1 MGKLVVFKFG
11 AGNFDQGFSVSLQI
25 GEEGHSPSVQMSGC
39 LPPFPALP
47 VSYEDWQTK
56 YKALGM
62 DPRLFA
68 SSNQI
73 TNVSSP
79 SPQACL
85 TAAETL
91 RSQFNHWLRSQD
103 FLPLREKCLAEL
115 HPTDELRV
123 IIQTDN
129 LDVQR
134 LPWHRSEFLE
144 GYDRAEIALSA
155 PQAQRQH
162 RPAPQ
167 PQVRILAILGHSD
180 GIDVEADRRTLEQL
194 PEARVTFLVEPK
206 RKDLTD
212 KLWEQP
218 WDILFFAG
226 HSVTDPN
233 KSGVIYINPK
243 ESLPVAELRHSLQA
257 AIARGLRLAIFN
269 SCDGLGL
276 AWDLAELQLPQTI
289 VMREPVPDRVAQA
302 FLKSFLTAFSQGQS
316 LYLSVR
322 QARQRLEALE
332 DQFPCATW
340 LPVIFQN
347 LAELPPI
354 WNDLDGRQRF
364 PTKRQLLAAGL
375 ASLVSAAAIGGIRQL
390 GWLQPWEL
398 QAYDHLLRVRSIVAP
413 ETADGRLL
421 VVEVTDGDLRA
432 QGDALKGDDKTL
444 SNEHL
449 LALLNQLEHH
459 GATVIGLDL
468 KRDPEGAPTPLVKK
482 MQQMKNLIGTCQSKN
497 GDTALGGRPAQG
509 LPNDRVSFA
518 DAAVGELDQVVRRHI
533 LHMGY
538 EPGSPCPG
546 SVGLSL
552 GLKLASRYLR
562 IEKGY
567 EDDFL
572 ADGSWLV
579 QSPDKRQQTIIQP
592 LMASGGGYQRLEQ
605 ALEGGRVAGNQLLI
619 NYRNPS
625 QIPKVS
631 LQDVLRNR
639 VFGKDDRNALKGR
652 IVLIGVT
659 HSQSDDKFMTP
670 FDRGGDKTPGVM
682 IQAEMVSQ
690 LVSAVL
696 EQRPL
701 LQPLPWWGDWLW
713 LVGWAGIGGFVT
725 AWGRSAI
732 VRVSGVLLIIGL
744 VYSSSLGLLVQ
755 SAVWVPLVPP
765 IIAFSL
771 TSGATALLLQH
782 RSIKLH

>member
-1 MGKLVVFKFG
+1 MGKLVVLKFG
-11 AGNFDQGFSVSLQI
+11 AGSFDQGFSVSLQI
-25 GEEGHSPSVQMSGC
+25 GEEGHSPSVQMSGY
-39 LPPFPALP
+39 LPPFPTLP
-47 VSYEDWQTK
+47 VSYEAWQTS

-85 TAAETL
+85 AAAETL
-91 RSQFNHWLRSQD
+91 RSQFNRWLRSQE

-123 IIQTDN
+123 VIQTDHP
-129 LDVQR
+129 DVQR

-144 GYDRAEIALSA
+144 RYSRAEIALST
-155 PQAQRQH
+155 PQAQRH
-162 RPAPQ
+162 NRPAPQ
-167 PQVRILAILGHSD
+167 PQVRILAILGHSQ
-180 GIDVEADRRTLEQL
+180 GIDVEADRRMLEQL

-206 RKDLTD
+206 REELTD

-226 HSVTDPN
+226 HSVTHAN
-233 KSGVIYINPK
+233 QSGVIYINPQ

-276 AWDLAELQLPQTI
+276 AWDLAALQLPQTI

-340 LPVIFQN
+340 LPVICQN
-347 LAELPPI
+347 LAEMPPT

-375 ASLVSAAAIGGIRQL
+375 ASLLSAGTVVGIRQL

-398 QAYDHLLRVRSIVAP
+398 QAYDHLLRMRSIVAP
-413 ETADGRLL
+413 EPPDGRLL

-444 SNEHL
+444 SNQHL

-468 KRDPEGAPTPLVKK
+468 KRDPEGAPAPLVQK
-482 MQQMKNLIGTCQSKN
+482 MQQMQNLIGTCQSKN
-497 GDTALGGRPAQG
+497 GNTVLGGRPAQG

-518 DAAVGELDQVVRRHI
+518 DAAVGELDNVVRRHI

-546 SVGLSL
+546 NVGLSL

-562 IEKGY
+562 TEKGY

-579 QSPDKRQQTIIQP
+579 QSPDKRRQTIIQP
-592 LMASGGGYQRLEQ
+592 LLESGGGYQQLEQ
-605 ALEGGRVAGNQLLI
+605 PLEGGHVAGNQLLI
-619 NYRNPS
+619 NYRDPS
-625 QIPKVS
+625 RIPKVS

-639 VFGKDDRNALKGR
+639 VFGKDDRTALKGR

-659 HSQSDDKFMTP
+659 HSKSDDKFITP
-670 FDRGGDKTPGVM
+670 FDQGGSKTPGVM

-696 EQRPL
+696 DQRPL

-713 LVGWAGIGGFVT
+713 LVGWAGIGGFVMVL
-725 AWGRSAI
+725 GRSPI
-732 VRVSGVLLIIGL
+732 VQGSSVLLISGL
-744 VYSSSLGLLVQ
+744 VYGSSLGLLIQ
-755 SAVWVPLVPP
+755 STLWVPLVPP
-765 IIAFSL
+765 IIAVVL
-771 TSGATALLLQH
+771 ASGATALLLQH